1 MEDIMKIVKSLKKL
15 GILIKGVG
23 ETFGA
28 KEKKKKIEAK
38 EEKGGFLGMLLGTLA
53 ASLIGSAL
61 AGKGVIRACEGVIT
75 AGQDF

>member
-28 KEKKKKIEAK
+28 KEKKKIEAK

-75 AGQDF
+75 AVQDF

>member
-28 KEKKKKIEAK
+28 KEKKKLKQK
-38 EEKGGFLGMLLGTLA
+38 K
-53 ASLIGSAL
+53 
-61 AGKGVIRACEGVIT
+61 KKV
-75 AGQDF
+75 DFSECY